1 MGANDR
7 KKSEP
12 VGEQFLDTTKQK
24 VSYIEKHH
32 TVGDVKSVVEF
43 QQEFVYNSQIWP
55 SLADLG
61 CGMNAANGSYSGWQ
75 KKSEPKGE
83 QSLDTT
89 KCFGTGI

>member
-1 MGANDR
+1 MLQMGAIQNGR

-43 QQEFVYNSQIWP
+43 
-55 SLADLG
+55 
-61 CGMNAANGSYSGWQ
+61 
-75 KKSEPKGE
+75 
-83 QSLDTT
+83 
-89 KCFGTGI
+89 